1 VPAVPALDQ
10 APTWPMTTT
19 DLADGERFL
28 VGSLRRWALG
38 LTDNNGEHWRFVWH
52 DFQNR
57 MGARDGKAALASF
70 AGMVAALQ
78 VHARRPLRHHHPCC
92 PCVGADELRIVVLVA
107 ACQRRDMEL
116 AERLAAWM
124 IEAHGTRQ
132 VLETG
137 DSLAMLMCRHAI
149 EVPLRVRE
157 HGHAIGVERAPA
169 LAGAAH

>member
-1 VPAVPALDQ
+1 
-10 APTWPMTTT
+10 MTTT

-57 MGARDGKAALASF
+57 MGARDGKSALASF

-124 IEAHGTRQ
+124 IEAHGTCR
-132 VLETG
+132 VLRG
-137 DSLAMLMCRHAI
+137 GWRLPPALVDLHQRRARPGHPFPASLINGRSC
-149 EVPLRVRE
+149 
-157 HGHAIGVERAPA
+157 RAPTA
-169 LAGAAH
+169 SRRRPSHFT